1 MPASEKSP
9 SETLANRAY
18 NAISDAIVRGELAAG
33 ARISEA
39 ALTRRFQIGRGPLR
53 EALRRLEGRRLV
65 VTKPN
70 AGARVVSLSTRDMNE
85 LFEIRE
91 VLEMRACQLATE
103 RMLDCDID
111 ALEALLDI
119 HDRDPQSARA
129 ISHAGGT
136 PDFHSAVVLGSKSNQ
151 LIDLLCGQL
160 WDLLRI
166 YRFKSS
172 GEVGRI
178 AAAIR
183 EHREIVR
190 AMRERNAEH
199 AAFLMGRHI
208 REERCHLLRLQGVTP
223 LACELQLD
231 NETAAALRGR
241 KKAPRTGSTVGG
253 D

>member
-1 MPASEKSP
+1 MPASEKNA
-9 SETLANRAY
+9 SETLADRAY
-18 NAISDAIVRGELAAG
+18 NAISDAIVRGELPPG

-70 AGARVVSLSTRDMNE
+70 AGARVVSLSTRDMIE

-91 VLEMRACQLATE
+91 ILEMRACQLATE

-119 HDRDPQSARA
+119 HDSDPQSGRPIWGAA
-129 ISHAGGT
+129 AM

-166 YRFKSS
+166 FRVKSAT
-172 GEVGRI
+172 EVGRI
-178 AAAIR
+178 EAAFR
-183 EHREIVR
+183 EHREIVQ
-190 AMRERNAEH
+190 AMRERNTER

-208 REERCHLLRLQGVTP
+208 REERFHLLRLPGVTP
-223 LACELQLD
+223 LASEPQS
-231 NETAAALRGR
+231 NNQAAAALRAGR
-241 KKAPRTGSTVGG
+241 EAPRTV
-253 D
+253 